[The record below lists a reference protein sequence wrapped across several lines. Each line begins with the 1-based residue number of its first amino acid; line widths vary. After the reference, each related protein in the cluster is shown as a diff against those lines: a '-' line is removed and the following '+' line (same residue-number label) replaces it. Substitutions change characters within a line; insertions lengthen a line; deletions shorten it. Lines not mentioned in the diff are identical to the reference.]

1 MKRLLLILV
10 VLFIAAGCTS
20 QHTDTPERV
29 WLEAELK
36 ALQGKTRDEVREAL
50 GPPKGLYTYDSK
62 DRWHYSH
69 ILLAGEQPGSSENVA
84 VLVYFSK
91 FGEHRAT
98 IIEIRRHTEE

>member
-1 MKRLLLILV
+1 MKRLPIILV
-10 VLFIAAGCTS
+10 ILFVVAGCTS
-20 QHTDTPERV
+20 QKQDVPERV
-29 WLEAELK
+29 WMEAELK

-69 ILLAGEQPGSSENVA
+69 VLLAGGQPGVTEDVA

-98 IIEIRRHTEE
+98 LIEIKRHSEE